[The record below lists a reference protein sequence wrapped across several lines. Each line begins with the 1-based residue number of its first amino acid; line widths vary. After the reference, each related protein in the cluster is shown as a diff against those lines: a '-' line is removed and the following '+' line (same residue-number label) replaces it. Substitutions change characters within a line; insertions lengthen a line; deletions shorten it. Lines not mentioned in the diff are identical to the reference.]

1 MNPRPIR
8 SMKKIAV
15 FRHAGFVLG
24 VNHEDDPNAYPVAEE
39 FGSLL

>member
-24 VNHEDDPNAYPVAEE
+24 VTKTTRMRIQ
-39 FGSLL
+39 